1 MTQPPQNF
9 GKPGSIRIDSVSQK
23 DVYHINS
30 IDEITQ
36 CEVVFCVPQLSERF
50 MIPALVDIFDQYP
63 FIIFNFHSDRGKET
77 INYLVADLLQRLLI
91 KQTKSR
97 SYHSG
102 DNALV
107 ETKNGSVIRKN
118 MGWEHIN
125 QDLVYDINSYYKNF
139 FNPYLIF
146 HRPCAY
152 PTITIDAKGK
162 KKKVYDNYQVP
173 YEFLKQ
179 MDRADKFL
187 KPGITFDKLDK
198 IAYQM
203 SDNEF
208 AGIMRKEERKLF
220 EKIRQRDKRD
230 GSQRK

>member
-1 MTQPPQNF
+1 M
-9 GKPGSIRIDSVSQK
+9 
-23 DVYHINS
+23 
-30 IDEITQ
+30 
-36 CEVVFCVPQLSERF
+36 L
-50 MIPALVDIFDQYP
+50 YP
-63 FIIFNFHSDRGKET
+63 
-77 INYLVADLLQRLLI
+77 DLLQRLLI